1 MWFRLRCRSAH
12 GRVLGLA
19 RIPGVNSRRLRI
31 VLFGA
36 AGVAAAGC
44 QPSRDSAIARN
55 QATINHYCLDCH
67 NYAEQV
73 GGLTLEHVKL
83 DNVAGDPE
91 KWEHV
96 VRKLRAG
103 MMPPSGNPRPH
114 RDTYVALASWLE
126 GELDRHAAEILPPP
140 GLHRLNRAEYGNAI
154 RDLLALDVESSSFLP
169 ADDVSRGF
177 DNQAGTLGLSPALL
191 EAYLSAAG
199 KISRLALGRVSAPT
213 QAMYRIATDATQ
225 NYHVEGLPFGTRGGL
240 VVEHEFPED
249 ATYNLKIY
257 SVNLGNM
264 GNFRP
269 FGEIRG
275 EKLEVLVDGE
285 RVGLIDWDEAFGLNR
300 GGFGGFSG
308 QLKTID
314 VKLPVTAGPHHVGV
328 TFVATNYAPGLDM
341 NRSFERS
348 TIETGGLPG
357 FTFYPHVGSVRI
369 DGPYDATGSG
379 DTPSRRRVL
388 TCTPATPAEEQ
399 PCAERIVKSLARSGF
414 RGMQTDQD
422 VATLLEF
429 YAQGRADA
437 DFESGIEAALERLLT
452 DPKFIYRVE
461 REPAEATVGASYRI
475 SDLELASRLSFFLWS
490 SIPDDRLLALA
501 EQGKLADSAVLER
514 EVKRMLADPRSE
526 ALTENFAGQWL
537 NLRALEGHVP
547 VATLFPD
554 FDDNLRQAFRHETE
568 LLFDSLIRENRPI
581 TELLT
586 ADYTFVDERLAKHY
600 GIPGVYGSRFQRVTL
615 GPELDARRGLLGKGS
630 LLATSSQ
637 PVRTSPVIRG
647 YWVLQNLL
655 GEPPP
660 PPPPVV
666 PMLKPVSTDPTGNTK
681 MPSMRAQMEQ
691 HRADP
696 VCAACHT
703 LMDPIG
709 FALEQFD
716 AVGTWRTR
724 DGSNNAIDASAVMYD
739 GTKIDGPAD
748 LRNFVLAY
756 KDQFARTVAE
766 KLLTY
771 ALGRGVE
778 YYDMPVVRSIV
789 RDADKDDYRLQRL
802 ILDVVKSAPFQMN
815 SKPGQTPVTRRA
827 PPAAT
832 TIAANAN

>member
-1 MWFRLRCRSAH
+1 
-12 GRVLGLA
+12 
-19 RIPGVNSRRLRI
+19 
-31 VLFGA
+31 
-36 AGVAAAGC
+36 
-44 QPSRDSAIARN
+44 
-55 QATINHYCLDCH
+55 
-67 NYAEQV
+67 
-73 GGLTLEHVKL
+73 
-83 DNVAGDPE
+83 
-91 KWEHV
+91 
-96 VRKLRAG
+96 
-103 MMPPSGNPRPH
+103 
-114 RDTYVALASWLE
+114 
-126 GELDRHAAEILPPP
+126 
-140 GLHRLNRAEYGNAI
+140 
-154 RDLLALDVESSSFLP
+154 
-169 ADDVSRGF
+169 
-177 DNQAGTLGLSPALL
+177 
-191 EAYLSAAG
+191 
-199 KISRLALGRVSAPT
+199 VSAPT
-213 QAMYRIATDATQ
+213 QTMYRVATDTTQ
-225 NYHVEGLPFGTRGGL
+225 NYHVEGLPFRTRGGL
-240 VVEHEFPED
+240 LVEHEFPED
-249 ATYNLKIY
+249 ATYNFKIY

-275 EKLEVLVDGE
+275 EKVEVLIDGE
-285 RVGLIDWDEAFGLNR
+285 RVGLVDWDEAFGLNR

-314 VKLPVTAGPHHVGV
+314 LKVPVTAGPHRVGV
-328 TFVATNYAPGLDM
+328 TFLATNYAPGLDM
-341 NRSFERS
+341 NRAFERS

-357 FTFYPHVGSVRI
+357 FTFYPHIGSVRI
-369 DGPYDATGSG
+369 DGPYDATGAG

-388 TCTPATPAEEQ
+388 ACTPATPAEEQ
-399 PCAERIVKSLARSGF
+399 PCAERIVKALARSGY
-414 RGMQTDQD
+414 RGLQTDKD
-422 VATLLEF
+422 IATLLEF
-429 YAQGRADA
+429 YAQGRADG
-437 DFESGIEAALERLLT
+437 DFESGIEAAVERLLA

-461 REPAEATVGASYRI
+461 REPADVAAGASYRV

-490 SIPDDRLLALA
+490 SIPDDELLTLA
-501 EQGKLADSAVLER
+501 ELGKLADPKVLER

-526 ALTENFAGQWL
+526 ALTTNFAGQWL

-554 FDDNLRQAFRHETE
+554 FDDNLRRSFKRETE
-568 LLFDSLIRENRPI
+568 LFFDSLIREDHPI
-581 TELLT
+581 TDLLT

-600 GIPGVYGSRFQRVTL
+600 GIPGIYGSRFERVTL

-660 PPPPVV
+660 PPPPNV
-666 PMLKPVSTDPTGNTK
+666 PMLKPVSTDATGNTK
-681 MPSMRAQMEQ
+681 QPSMREQMEQ
-691 HRADP
+691 HRGDP

-716 AVGTWRTR
+716 AVGTWRTQ
-724 DGSNNAIDASAVMYD
+724 DGSNNTIDASSVMYD
-739 GTKIDGPAD
+739 GTKINGPKD
-748 LRNFVLAY
+748 LRNFVLSY
-756 KDQFARTVAE
+756 SDQFARTVTE

-789 RDADKDDYRLQRL
+789 RDAEKDGYRFQTL

-815 SKPGQTPVTRRA
+815 RKPGQPPVTHQA

-832 TIAANAN
+832 TTAANVN

>member
-1 MWFRLRCRSAH
+1 M
-12 GRVLGLA
+12 
-19 RIPGVNSRRLRI
+19 NSRCLRI
-31 VLFGA
+31 VLFGV

-44 QPSRDSAIARN
+44 QPSRDSQIAQN

-73 GGLTLEHVKL
+73 GGLTLEHVNL
-83 DNVAGDPE
+83 GNVAADPE

-103 MMPPSGNPRPH
+103 MMPPPGNPRPH
-114 RDTYVALASWLE
+114 RDVYVALASWLE
-126 GELDRHAAEILPPP
+126 GELDRHPVEMLPPP

-154 RDLLALDVESSSFLP
+154 RDLLALDIDSSGFLP

-199 KISRLALGRVSAPT
+199 KISRAALGRVSAPT
-213 QAMYRIATDATQ
+213 QAMYRVATDATQ

-249 ATYNLKIY
+249 ATYNFKIY

-314 VKLPVTAGPHHVGV
+314 VKVPVTAGPHRVGV
-328 TFVATNYAPGLDM
+328 TFLATNYAPGLDM
-341 NRSFERS
+341 NRAFERS

-369 DGPYDATGSG
+369 DGPYDATGTG

-399 PCAERIVKSLARSGF
+399 PCAERIVKSLARIGY
-414 RGMQTDQD
+414 RGMQTDKD
-422 VATLLEF
+422 VATLLQF
-429 YAQGRADA
+429 YALGRADA
-437 DFESGIEAALERLLT
+437 DFESGVEAAVERLLT

-461 REPAEATVGASYRI
+461 REPADAAVGASYRI

-490 SIPDDRLLALA
+490 SIPDDQLLALA
-501 EQGKLADSAVLER
+501 EQGKLADPAVLER

-526 ALTENFAGQWL
+526 ALTANFAGQWL

-547 VATLFPD
+547 VASLFPD
-554 FDDNLRQAFRHETE
+554 FDDNLRRSFRRETE
-568 LLFDSLIRENRPI
+568 LFFDSLVREDRPI
-581 TELLT
+581 TDLLT

-660 PPPPVV
+660 PPPPNV
-666 PMLKPVSTDPTGNTK
+666 PMLKPVSTDATGNTK
-681 MPSMRAQMEQ
+681 QPSMREQMEQ
-691 HRADP
+691 HRRDP

-716 AVGTWRTR
+716 AVGTWRTK
-724 DGSNNAIDASAVMYD
+724 DGSNNKIDANAVMYD
-739 GTKIDGPAD
+739 GTKINGPAD
-748 LRNFVLAY
+748 LRNFVLGY
-756 KDQFARTVAE
+756 SDQFARTVTE
-766 KLLTY
+766 KLMTY

-778 YYDMPVVRSIV
+778 YYDMPVVRGIV
-789 RDADKDDYRLQRL
+789 RDAEKDHYRFQTL
-802 ILDVVKSAPFQMN
+802 ILDVVKSEPFRMN
-815 SKPGQTPVTRRA
+815 SKPGRTPITRQT

-832 TIAANAN
+832 TTAANRN

>member
-1 MWFRLRCRSAH
+1 MSS
-12 GRVLGLA
+12 
-19 RIPGVNSRRLRI
+19 VNSRDLRI
-31 VLFGA
+31 VLFGV

-44 QPSRDSAIARN
+44 QPSRDSQIAQN

-73 GGLTLEHVKL
+73 GGLTLERANL
-83 DNVAGDPE
+83 ANVAADPE

-103 MMPPSGNPRPH
+103 MMPPPGNPRPH
-114 RDTYVALASWLE
+114 RDTYVGLASWLE
-126 GELDRHAAEILPPP
+126 GELDRHAVEMLPPP
-140 GLHRLNRAEYGNAI
+140 GLHRLNRAEYGNAV
-154 RDLLALDVESSSFLP
+154 RDLLALDIDSSAFLP

-199 KISRLALGRVSAPT
+199 KISRAALGRVSAPT
-213 QAMYRIATDATQ
+213 QAMYRLATDTTQ

-275 EKLEVLVDGE
+275 EKLEVLIDGE

-314 VKLPVTAGPHHVGV
+314 VKVPVTAGPHRVGV
-328 TFVATNYAPGLDM
+328 TFLATNYAPGLDM
-341 NRSFERS
+341 NRAFDRS

-369 DGPYDATGSG
+369 DGPYDPTGAG

-399 PCAERIVKSLARSGF
+399 PCAERIVKSLARIGY
-414 RGMQTDQD
+414 RGLQTDRD
-422 VATLLEF
+422 VATLLQF

-437 DFESGIEAALERLLT
+437 DFESGIEAAIERLLT

-461 REPAEATVGASYRI
+461 REPAEAAVGAKYKI

-490 SIPDDRLLALA
+490 SIPDDQLLTVAT
-501 EQGKLADSAVLER
+501 QGKLTDPAVLER

-526 ALTENFAGQWL
+526 ALTANFAGQWL

-547 VATLFPD
+547 VASLFPD
-554 FDDNLRQAFRHETE
+554 FDDNLRHSFRRETE
-568 LLFDSLIRENRPI
+568 LFFDSLVREDRPI
-581 TELLT
+581 TDLLT

-600 GIPGVYGSRFQRVTL
+600 GIPGIYGSRFQRVTL

-660 PPPPVV
+660 PPPPNV
-666 PMLKPVSTDPTGNTK
+666 PMLKPVSTDATGNTK
-681 MPSMRAQMEQ
+681 MPSMRQQMEQ
-691 HRADP
+691 HRRDP

-716 AVGTWRTR
+716 AVGTWRTK
-724 DGSNNAIDASAVMYD
+724 DGSNNSIDANAVMYD
-739 GTKIDGPAD
+739 GTKINGPAD
-748 LRNFVLAY
+748 LRNFVLGY
-756 KDQFARTVAE
+756 SDQFARTVTE
-766 KLLTY
+766 KLMTY

-778 YYDMPVVRSIV
+778 YYDMPVVRGIV
-789 RDADKDDYRLQRL
+789 RDAEKDHYRFQTL
-802 ILDVVKSAPFQMN
+802 ILDVVKSEPFQMN
-815 SKPGQTPVTRRA
+815 SKPGTTPVTRQ
-827 PPAAT
+827 PSSAT
-832 TIAANAN
+832 TTTAANVN

>member
-1 MWFRLRCRSAH
+1 M
-12 GRVLGLA
+12 
-19 RIPGVNSRRLRI
+19 RIA
-31 VLFGA
+31 LFGA

-44 QPSRDSAIARN
+44 HPSRQTQIAEI
-55 QATINHYCLDCH
+55 QATISHYCLDCH

-73 GGLTLEHVKL
+73 GNLTLEHANF
-83 DNVAGDPE
+83 DNVAADAE

-103 MMPPSGNPRPH
+103 MMPPPGKPRPQ

-126 GELDRHAAEILPPP
+126 GELDRHPVETLPPP
-140 GLHRLNRAEYGNAI
+140 GLHRLNRAEYGNAV
-154 RDLLALDVESSSFLP
+154 RDLLALDIDSSAFLP

-213 QAMYRIATDATQ
+213 QKMYRVATDTTQ
-225 NYHVEGLPFGTRGGL
+225 NYHVEGLPFRTRGGL
-240 VVEHEFPED
+240 IVEHEFPED
-249 ATYNLKIY
+249 ATYNFKIY

-275 EKLEVLVDGE
+275 EKVEVLVDGA
-285 RVGLIDWDEAFGLNR
+285 RVGLVDWDEAFGLNR

-314 VKLPVTAGPHHVGV
+314 LKVPVTAGPHRVGV
-328 TFVATNYAPGLDM
+328 TFLATNYAPGLDM
-341 NRSFERS
+341 NRAFERS

-357 FTFYPHVGSVRI
+357 FTFYPHIGSVRI
-369 DGPYDATGSG
+369 DGPYDATGAG
-379 DTPSRRRVL
+379 DTPSRERIL

-399 PCAERIVKSLARSGF
+399 PCAERIVKGLARSGY
-414 RGMQTDQD
+414 RGMQTDKD
-422 VATLLEF
+422 IATLLAF
-429 YAQGRADA
+429 YAQGRADG
-437 DFESGIEAALERLLT
+437 DFESGIEAAVERLLA

-461 REPAEATVGASYRI
+461 REPADVAAGASYRI

-490 SIPDDRLLALA
+490 SIPDDELLTLA
-501 EQGKLADSAVLER
+501 EQGKLADPTVLER

-526 ALTENFAGQWL
+526 ALTTNFAGQWL

-547 VATLFPD
+547 VASLFPD
-554 FDDNLRQAFRHETE
+554 FDDNLRRSFKRETE
-568 LLFDSLIRENRPI
+568 LFFASLIRENHPI
-581 TELLT
+581 TDLLT

-600 GIPGVYGSRFQRVTL
+600 GIPGIYGSRFERVTL

-660 PPPPVV
+660 PPPPNV
-666 PMLKPVSTDPTGNTK
+666 PMLKPVSTDATGNTK
-681 MPSMRAQMEQ
+681 QPSMREQMEQ
-691 HRADP
+691 HRRDP
-696 VCAACHT
+696 VCAGCHT

-716 AVGTWRTR
+716 AVGTWRSK
-724 DGSNNAIDASAVMYD
+724 DGSNNTIDASSVMYD
-739 GTKIDGPAD
+739 GTKINGPAD
-748 LRNFVLAY
+748 LRNFVLSY
-756 KDQFARTVAE
+756 SDQFARTVTE
-766 KLLTY
+766 KLMTY

-778 YYDMPVVRSIV
+778 YYD
-789 RDADKDDYRLQRL
+789 
-802 ILDVVKSAPFQMN
+802 
-815 SKPGQTPVTRRA
+815 TPV
-827 PPAAT
+827 
-832 TIAANAN
+832 